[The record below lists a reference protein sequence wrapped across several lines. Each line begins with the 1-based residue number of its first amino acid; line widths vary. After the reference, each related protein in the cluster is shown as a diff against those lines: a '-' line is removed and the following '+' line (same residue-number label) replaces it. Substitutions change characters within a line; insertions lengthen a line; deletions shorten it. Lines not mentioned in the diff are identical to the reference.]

1 MTNKKVVIAITLI
14 FVLLIGGAYLL
25 YSSLS
30 VKMDTRRLAAQAE
43 PQGPVQET
51 ATPTYDETELTAAPD
66 FIVYDIDGNEVTLSD
81 MKGKPV
87 VVNFWASW
95 CGPCKSEMPDF
106 DDAYQK
112 YGEDIHF
119 MIVNMTDGSRET
131 VETASEYIDEN
142 GYSFPVYYDTDSDAA
157 TTYGVYAIPSTYF
170 IDADGNAIAQ
180 GQGALDMETIEKG
193 IGMITDN

>member
-1 MTNKKVVIAITLI
+1 MANKKVVIAIVLI

-30 VKMDTRRLAAQAE
+30 LKMDANRLASQTE

-51 ATPTYDETELTAAPD
+51 YTPSYDEAELTAAPD
-66 FIVYDIDGNEVTLSD
+66 FTVYDIDGNAVSRTD

-106 DDAYQK
+106 DDAYEK
-112 YGEDIHF
+112 YGEDVHF
-119 MIVNMTDGSRET
+119 MIINMTDGSRET

-193 IGMITDN
+193 IGMIMG

>member
-1 MTNKKVVIAITLI
+1 MTNKKVVIAIVLI

-30 VKMDTRRLAAQAE
+30 LKMDADRLASQTQ
-43 PQGPVQET
+43 PQGPVYET
-51 ATPTYDETELTAAPD
+51 SAPSYDETELNAAPD
-66 FIVYDIDGNEVTLSD
+66 FTVYDIDGNSVSLAD
-81 MKGKPV
+81 MIGKPV

-106 DDAYQK
+106 DDAYEK
-112 YGEDIHF
+112 YGEDVHF

-193 IGMITDN
+193 IGMIMD

>member
-1 MTNKKVVIAITLI
+1 MTNKKVVIAIVLI

-30 VKMDTRRLAAQAE
+30 LKMDTQRLASQAA

-51 ATPTYDETELTAAPD
+51 STPSYDEPELTAAPD
-66 FIVYDIDGNEVTLSD
+66 FTVYDIDGNAVSLTD

-106 DDAYQK
+106 DDAYEK
-112 YGEDIHF
+112 YGGDVHF
-119 MIVNMTDGSRET
+119 MIINMTDGSRET
-131 VETASEYIDEN
+131 VETASDYIDEN

-193 IGMITDN
+193 IDMILD